1 LSYETFPTAYSHT
14 YSQKITSSPLNKFI
28 FERVIIGLHFL
39 QLLTTRRE
47 KADDNARYPA
57 TRQKK

>member
-1 LSYETFPTAYSHT
+1 MKHSRPHIRTPTHKKSPRHHLIN
-14 YSQKITSSPLNKFI
+14 SFSTS
-28 FERVIIGLHFL
+28 VIIGLHFL